1 MWRPSSTLPGLCCVP
16 KEYSD
21 DGDLARAG
29 VGGQHWY
36 LKGTHWA
43 VPRGCGKSSSLCG
56 RRCYRHQEEN
66 HGWVLEA
73 MRCCWRLTTMH
84 LRYLL
89 ASLSMSASACTACT
103 THLFLFDSVQSV
115 FLFTCANLP
124 VSQDHGSFEF
134 VNQTVEEEL
143 YFDAWPECVGSSQ
156 PNHRGFTGGFVLLRL
171 NFIILYCYHL
181 LIYRTSSL
189 KVIFKSPTCGSLHS

>member
-1 MWRPSSTLPGLCCVP
+1 
-16 KEYSD
+16 
-21 DGDLARAG
+21 
-29 VGGQHWY
+29 
-36 LKGTHWA
+36 
-43 VPRGCGKSSSLCG
+43 
-56 RRCYRHQEEN
+56 
-66 HGWVLEA
+66 
-73 MRCCWRLTTMH
+73 MH

-103 THLFLFDSVQSV
+103 THLFLFEDSVQSV

-134 VNQTVEEEL
+134 VNQTVEKEL

-156 PNHRGFTGGFVLLRL
+156 PNHRGFTGGFGEVEFHYPILLPKQPGLQVVLVRL

-181 LIYRTSSL
+181 LIYFTSSL

>member
-16 KEYSD
+16 KEHSD
-21 DGDLARAG
+21 HGDPARAG

-43 VPRGCGKSSSLCG
+43 VPCGRGTSSSLCG

-66 HGWVLEA
+66 HGCVLEA

-89 ASLSMSASACTACT
+89 ASLLISAFACTACT
-103 THLFLFDSVQSV
+103 THSFLFEDSVQSV
-115 FLFTCANLP
+115 FLFAFANLP

-134 VNQTVEEEL
+134 VNQTVEKEL
-143 YFDAWPECVGSSQ
+143 CWDAWPECVGSSQ
-156 PNHRGFTGGFVLLRL
+156 PNHRGFTGGFTGGL
-171 NFIILYCYHL
+171 NFIILYILQPFTNL
-181 LIYRTSSL
+181 LYQLLESDL
-189 KVIFKSPTCGSLHS
+189 